1 MVDKVANPAAAANA
15 YSITAKSAVPGLGGD
30 KADSAGGVSFGDMLE
45 AAARSAIQTVKGGEQ
60 ASARAVAGKAD
71 LVEVTQAVTQ
81 ARLALDTVVAVRDQ
95 MIEAY
100 NRIIAMPI

>member
-1 MVDKVANPAAAANA
+1 MVDKIANPAAAASA
-15 YSITAKSAVPGLGGD
+15 YSTTAKSAVPGLGGD
-30 KADSAGGVSFGDMLE
+30 AKSSGVSFGDMLE
-45 AAARSAIQTVKGGEQ
+45 TAARNAIDTVRGGER

-100 NRIIAMPI
+100 NRVIAMPI